1 MTAIF
6 ASAIKK
12 KIWFFFSFSEHYASW
27 HYETNKCYQIKGCS
41 VEMDIYSPLL
51 QLTLCYLFFLDVTL
65 FLSSL
70 SSSSFFLPLKI
81 SETLFMNKKES
92 RGHTRI
98 MSALLKQCL
107 YSPGLRDCRALR
119 SCSETGARAVRS
131 GCCLPLTETK
141 WFPPSWWFLL
151 GNLTRLTKLLPE
163 KKKCLSTFFFSFF
176 FFLVMNDYFQKL

>member
-1 MTAIF
+1 
-6 ASAIKK
+6 
-12 KIWFFFSFSEHYASW
+12 
-27 HYETNKCYQIKGCS
+27 
-41 VEMDIYSPLL
+41 
-51 QLTLCYLFFLDVTL
+51 
-65 FLSSL
+65 
-70 SSSSFFLPLKI
+70 
-81 SETLFMNKKES
+81 
-92 RGHTRI
+92 

-163 KKKCLSTFFFSFF
+163 KMFIYVFFFV
-176 FFLVMNDYFQKL
+176 VMNDYFQKLLQGFGSINWFCWRKLILEPQNKTAKKDKTLKYFKGVLHSKIVIIYINHGIILCHLVCPNVY

>member
-1 MTAIF
+1 M
-6 ASAIKK
+6 
-12 KIWFFFSFSEHYASW
+12 FFFSSPFSEHYASW

-41 VEMDIYSPLL
+41 VKMDIYSPLL
-51 QLTLCYLFFLDVTL
+51 QLILCYLFFFFLDVTL

-141 WFPPSWWFLL
+141 WFPLSWWFLL

-163 KKKCLSTFFFSFF
+163 KMFIYVFFFV
-176 FFLVMNDYFQKL
+176 VMNDYFQKL

>member
-1 MTAIF
+1 MC
-6 ASAIKK
+6 
-12 KIWFFFSFSEHYASW
+12 FFFSSPFSEHYASW

-41 VEMDIYSPLL
+41 VKMDIYSPLL
-51 QLTLCYLFFLDVTL
+51 QLILCYLFFFFFLNVTL

-141 WFPPSWWFLL
+141 WFPLSWWFLL

-163 KKKCLSTFFFSFF
+163 KMFIYVFFFV
-176 FFLVMNDYFQKL
+176 VMNDYFQKL

>member
-1 MTAIF
+1 MF
-6 ASAIKK
+6 CRNGYLFSPASA
-12 KIWFFFSFSEHYASW
+12 
-27 HYETNKCYQIKGCS
+27 
-41 VEMDIYSPLL
+41 
-51 QLTLCYLFFLDVTL
+51 YLVLSLFLDVTL

-81 SETLFMNKKES
+81 SETLLMNIKES

-163 KKKCLSTFFFSFF
+163 KMFIYVFLFF
-176 FFLVMNDYFQKL
+176 FFVVMNDYFQKI